1 MSLPLPE
8 VGNEAGTRETIS
20 REAFRPQVAEEKEF
34 LGQLLRSELTWN
46 TPLSETHASELLG
59 RLDLG
64 SARRVL
70 DLGCGRGELLLQALA
85 RAPAARGVGVD
96 LDRSELAKGRAAAEE
111 RGLADR
117 VTFVAHDAPKYDGTA
132 DRVLCIG
139 ASHAWGGTDAA
150 LAKLRQRITP
160 KGILLF
166 GDGFWMRPPSR
177 RLVELFGALSSSFD
191 GLTGQAR
198 AAGWRLVHADTA
210 DQSEWDHFE
219 ESSYR
224 GLERFA
230 RRAPSHPLSNAA
242 RDLAA
247 RRRHEYYDGYRGV
260 LGFAY
265 LILG

>member
-1 MSLPLPE
+1 M
-8 VGNEAGTRETIS
+8 
-20 REAFRPQVAEEKEF
+20 AEEKEF

-46 TPLSETHASELLG
+46 TPLSDAHASELLA

-64 SARRVL
+64 AARHIL

-117 VTFVAHDAPKYDGTA
+117 VTFVAHDAPKYEGA
-132 DRVLCIG
+132 GDRLFCIG

-150 LAKLRQRITP
+150 LRKLRQRIVP
-160 KGILLF
+160 KGLLLF
-166 GDGFWMRPPSR
+166 GEGFWMQPPSR
-177 RLVELFGALSSSFD
+177 RWVEVFGTLSGSLD

-198 AAGWRLVHADTA
+198 AAGWRLVHAVAA
-210 DQSEWDHFE
+210 DQAEWDHFE

-230 RRAPSHPLSNAA
+230 RRAPGHPLSHSA

-247 RRRHEYYDGYRGV
+247 RRRSDYYDGYRGV